1 MDGGR
6 EEERKR
12 NDLQI
17 KPITEQEGRRE
28 RLLLFSHRDGNKIKA
43 LE

>member
-1 MDGGR
+1 MEEE

-12 NDLQI
+12 NDLQV
-17 KPITEQEGRRE
+17 KPITEQDGE
-28 RLLLFSHRDGNKIKA
+28 RLLLFSHTDSNKIKA